1 LKHFCNFSVIFSAR
15 SAKLQFQIQIL
26 AVSWDFLLI
35 FARFMPCF
43 LQILQKSV
51 ALVLHFVENFFRKTA
66 FSRL

>member
-1 LKHFCNFSVIFSAR
+1 LKHFCNFSVIFSAH

-35 FARFMPCF
+35 FARFMLCF

-51 ALVLHFVENFFRKTA
+51 VLVLHFVENFFRKTA
-66 FSRL
+66 FFRL